1 MAAVKKSVS
10 VKDVARLA
18 GVSEQTVSRTV
29 HDSPSVRPET
39 KERVRA
45 AMRELGY
52 RPNFAGRSLRR
63 GRFKTV
69 GVAMFN
75 ITGTGNLD
83 RMEGFAA
90 AADKHGYAITL
101 TKVDGHPYTLESASS
116 RMSAL
121 PVDGMVVIMNRM
133 PADFGT
139 FEPLPG
145 MQTVLV
151 TMLSPPYGRG
161 CRYR

>member
-63 GRFKTV
+63 GKFKTV

-90 AADKHGYAITL
+90 AADKHAT
-101 TKVDGHPYTLESASS
+101 
-116 RMSAL
+116 
-121 PVDGMVVIMNRM
+121 
-133 PADFGT
+133 
-139 FEPLPG
+139 PLP
-145 MQTVLV
+145 
-151 TMLSPPYGRG
+151 SRK
-161 CRYR
+161 

>member
-63 GRFKTV
+63 GKFKTV

-83 RMEGFAA
+83 RKIGR
-90 AADKHGYAITL
+90 
-101 TKVDGHPYTLESASS
+101 AS
-116 RMSAL
+116 
-121 PVDGMVVIMNRM
+121 
-133 PADFGT
+133 
-139 FEPLPG
+139 
-145 MQTVLV
+145 
-151 TMLSPPYGRG
+151 
-161 CRYR
+161 CRERV

>member
-1 MAAVKKSVS
+1 MWRVS
-10 VKDVARLA
+10 RASRADGL
-18 GVSEQTVSRTV
+18 SRTV

-63 GRFKTV
+63 GKFKTV

-139 FEPLPG
+139 FEPLRHADGARYHAGAP
-145 MQTVLV
+145 TVLD
-151 TMLSPPYGRG
+151 GR
-161 CRYR
+161 

>member
-52 RPNFAGRSLRR
+52 RPNFAGKLGIDIGQNEIDRQEHTI
-63 GRFKTV
+63 GRLPYENKPSTLQDLEAAKHTEVDMFAGTV
-69 GVAMFN
+69 VRLGKELGVETPVCECFLHG
-75 ITGTGNLD
+75 IHLIED
-83 RMEGFAA
+83 RMFG
-90 AADKHGYAITL
+90 
-101 TKVDGHPYTLESASS
+101 
-116 RMSAL
+116 
-121 PVDGMVVIMNRM
+121 VI
-133 PADFGT
+133 
-139 FEPLPG
+139 
-145 MQTVLV
+145 
-151 TMLSPPYGRG
+151 
-161 CRYR
+161 

>member
-101 TKVDGHPYTLESASS
+101 TKSRRASVYPRERIVAHERTAGGWHGCDYEPHAGGLWNLRAAARHADGARYDVGAP
-116 RMSAL
+116 AL
-121 PVDGMVVIMNRM
+121 FN
-133 PADFGT
+133 
-139 FEPLPG
+139 
-145 MQTVLV
+145 
-151 TMLSPPYGRG
+151 GR
-161 CRYR
+161 

>member
-52 RPNFAGRSLRR
+52 RPNFAGVRWWHVHRSMHL
-63 GRFKTV
+63 F
-69 GVAMFN
+69 
-75 ITGTGNLD
+75 LY
-83 RMEGFAA
+83 E
-90 AADKHGYAITL
+90 
-101 TKVDGHPYTLESASS
+101 
-116 RMSAL
+116 
-121 PVDGMVVIMNRM
+121 
-133 PADFGT
+133 
-139 FEPLPG
+139 
-145 MQTVLV
+145 
-151 TMLSPPYGRG
+151 
-161 CRYR
+161 

>member
-52 RPNFAGRSLRR
+52 RPNFCLLYTSLEEQQGFTGERSILSGKRLIYQSGR
-63 GRFKTV
+63 
-69 GVAMFN
+69 
-75 ITGTGNLD
+75 
-83 RMEGFAA
+83 
-90 AADKHGYAITL
+90 
-101 TKVDGHPYTLESASS
+101 
-116 RMSAL
+116 
-121 PVDGMVVIMNRM
+121 
-133 PADFGT
+133 
-139 FEPLPG
+139 
-145 MQTVLV
+145 
-151 TMLSPPYGRG
+151 
-161 CRYR
+161 

>member
-63 GRFKTV
+63 GKFKTV

-75 ITGTGNLD
+75 IPAPATSTVW
-83 RMEGFAA
+83 R
-90 AADKHGYAITL
+90 
-101 TKVDGHPYTLESASS
+101 
-116 RMSAL
+116 AL
-121 PVDGMVVIMNRM
+121 PPPPISTAM
-133 PADFGT
+133 PS
-139 FEPLPG
+139 
-145 MQTVLV
+145 
-151 TMLSPPYGRG
+151 LSLK
-161 CRYR
+161 

>member
-10 VKDVARLA
+10 VKDVALPA

-63 GRFKTV
+63 GKFKTV

-75 ITGTGNLD
+75 ANQNATYYGPRMAVAVLSAIPLVILYLILQKHIVASIAVTGI
-83 RMEGFAA
+83 
-90 AADKHGYAITL
+90 K
-101 TKVDGHPYTLESASS
+101 
-116 RMSAL
+116 
-121 PVDGMVVIMNRM
+121 
-133 PADFGT
+133 
-139 FEPLPG
+139 
-145 MQTVLV
+145 Q
-151 TMLSPPYGRG
+151 
-161 CRYR
+161 

>member
-63 GRFKTV
+63 GKFKTV

-101 TKVDGHPYTLESASS
+101 IQSRRASVYPRECIVAHERAAGGWHGCDHESHAGGL
-116 RMSAL
+116 RHLRAAARHANGARYHAGAPAL
-121 PVDGMVVIMNRM
+121 FN
-133 PADFGT
+133 
-139 FEPLPG
+139 
-145 MQTVLV
+145 
-151 TMLSPPYGRG
+151 GR
-161 CRYR
+161 

>member
-63 GRFKTV
+63 GKFKTV

-145 MQTVLV
+145 IADSARYHAGAPVVLD
-151 TMLSPPYGRG
+151 GR
-161 CRYR
+161 